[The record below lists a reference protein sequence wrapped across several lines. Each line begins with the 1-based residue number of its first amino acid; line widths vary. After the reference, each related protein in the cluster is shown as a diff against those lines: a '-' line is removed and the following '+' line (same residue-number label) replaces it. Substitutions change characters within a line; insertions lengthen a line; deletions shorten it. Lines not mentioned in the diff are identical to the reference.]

1 MRLPPGTPIP
11 EVTVTAW
18 IVFAQKGIKKLS
30 KDKESPISEDEV
42 KTLEAEIQ
50 KLTDAHIKAID
61 DLFAKKEKE
70 ITTV

>member
-1 MRLPPGTPIP
+1 MKVAVRNIRKDGNNDL
-11 EVTVTAW
+11 
-18 IVFAQKGIKKLS
+18 KKLS